1 MRLKRVAV
9 ATPLLAL
16 LLATTADQASAATF
30 SVSPIR
36 VELDAL
42 HHTSILTVNNS
53 GHEILRMQVR
63 PMHWAMAPDG
73 EWNLSPS
80 DDLIATP
87 ELLEVAPGDT
97 MQLRIGSLEDPG
109 TTEASYRLLIND
121 LPNLNEDAGPHKPIV
136 KVLTQISLPVYL
148 EPAQPKRDPVLR
160 SAAIENGTLRVGI
173 GNEGTQRLDAQ
184 GARVILTD
192 SAGHQIAQRDQT
204 TNYVLAGSTDFL
216 RMKLP
221 ASLCAKA
228 ASVTLAWPGMA
239 GVSLTHPISRGSD
252 PCGGAGLH

>member
-9 ATPLLAL
+9 ATPLLGL
-16 LLATTADQASAATF
+16 LLATTADQAGAATF

-36 VELDAL
+36 VELDAA
-42 HHTSILTVNNS
+42 HHTSILTLNNS
-53 GHEILRMQVR
+53 GHEMLRMQVR
-63 PMHWAMAPDG
+63 AMHWAMAPDG
-73 EWNLSPS
+73 SWQLTPS

-87 ELLEVAPGDT
+87 ELLEVAPGDS
-97 MQLRIGSLEDPG
+97 MQLRIGSMEEPG
-109 TTEASYRLLIND
+109 TTEASYRLLID
-121 LPNLNEDAGPHKPIV
+121 ELPNLSEEAGAHKPLV
-136 KVLTQISLPVYL
+136 KVLTQVSLPVYL

-160 SAAIENGTLRVGI
+160 SATIEGGTLMLGI

-184 GARVILTD
+184 GAQVILTD
-192 SAGHQIAQRDQT
+192 NAGHVIARRDQT
-204 TNYVLAGSTDFL
+204 TNYVLAGSTDTL

-221 ASLCAKA
+221 SPLCAKA

-239 GVSLTHPISRGSD
+239 GVSLTHPISRGGD